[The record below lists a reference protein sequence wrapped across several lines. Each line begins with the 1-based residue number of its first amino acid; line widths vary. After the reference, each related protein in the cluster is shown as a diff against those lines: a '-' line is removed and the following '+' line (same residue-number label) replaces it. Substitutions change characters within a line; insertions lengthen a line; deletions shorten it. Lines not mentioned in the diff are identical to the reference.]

1 MKNSGKAAFA
11 AAMLIFGTIGVLRRY
26 IDLPSGALAM
36 LRGFIGAGFLA
47 ALMFVQ
53 GKRPD
58 FKKMGKRLVWLIVS
72 GAGIGLNWMLLF
84 EAYNHT
90 SVATATLCYYM
101 APVIVMLLSPVIL
114 KEKLT
119 ARRIVCIIAAVIGM
133 IPVSGL
139 MSQQGFDVSEMKGVL
154 LGLAAAALYASVI
167 LMNKRI
173 TDVEPMDRTV
183 VQLTAAAVVVMP
195 YVFAA
200 ENFSPLDL
208 SWLSILL
215 VLIAGIVH
223 TGIAY
228 ALYFGAIPKLKA
240 QTVALASYIDPVFAV
255 VLSAAVLGETMD
267 LYGRLGAAVVIG
279 AMMISE
285 LPEKNNEPRS

>member
-1 MKNSGKAAFA
+1 MRSKGAFITS
-11 AAMLIFGTIGVLRRY
+11 MLIFGTIGVLRRY

-36 LRGFIGAGFLA
+36 LRGFIGAGFLVV
-47 ALMFVQ
+47 LMCVQ

-58 FKKMGKRLVWLIVS
+58 LKRMGKSLVWLIVS

-101 APVIVMLLSPVIL
+101 APVIVMLLSPVFL
-114 KEKLT
+114 KERLT
-119 ARRIVCIIAAVIGM
+119 KRRLICIIAAVLGM

-139 MSQQGFDVSEMKGVL
+139 MSQQGFDISEMKGVL

-183 VQLTAAAVVVMP
+183 VQLTSAAVVVTP
-195 YVFAA
+195 YVFTA
-200 ENFSPLDL
+200 EMFTPLDISRTSL
-208 SWLSILL
+208 LL
-215 VLIAGIVH
+215 VLVAGIVH

-228 ALYFGAIPKLKA
+228 ALYFGAIPGLKA

-255 VLSAAVLGETMD
+255 ILSAAVLGEKMD
-267 LYGRLGAAVVIG
+267 IYGWAGAVLVIA

-285 LPEKNNEPRS
+285 LPERQNKTRS